1 VLLIFWGGVKLEGEN
16 EDGEAV
22 ARDENEKGGGNV
34 LYRLNGGKGGN
45 RKASGKPGCDK
56 RGNGEKV
63 NEQIHSG
70 KGGEALR
77 WG

>member
-1 VLLIFWGGVKLEGEN
+1 VWVKLKREN
-16 EDGEAV
+16 ENGEAV
-22 ARDENEKGGGNV
+22 ARCKNEKGGGNV
-34 LYRLNGGKGGN
+34 LHRLNGGKSGN
-45 RKASGKPGCDK
+45 RKASGKPGRDK